1 MVCVKRIILMLL
13 VLVMLIAAVPISAV
27 ASEVGVMSTSLSTAM
42 TVEHAYAVKITGST
56 VNVRVGAGTEYS
68 KIGTVSKNS
77 TYTYLDSQAAGD
89 GVIWYKIQYT
99 ETTEGWVISQ
109 YSTLLTTTAET
120 FVATT
125 ETSATD
131 VETTTESNI
140 AASGS
145 DATTT
150 TTTTTTTTVESTTTT
165 TTTTTTAAT
174 VKKYVV
180 MVTGGST
187 LNVRKGAGT
196 SYKKLGTAATGT
208 VYDYLGCKKVGST
221 TWYKIQYTS
230 SKIGWV
236 SSKNCTKIELTE
248 NFDKT
253 IAQAYVNA
261 MAKKYGAT
269 GIQVAVID
277 NGVVTDVFNY
287 GYATKK
293 TAKMTSDNKIRVAS
307 ISKVAVA
314 VCAMKMQEEGI
325 VSVDE
330 NIGTY
335 WNTRLPKKV
344 TLKNL
349 LTHTSTLKNL
359 GYASTKAATLS
370 QLKKS
375 GNYRK
380 GTAGASSMW
389 TYNNYAIGVAGA
401 TLEVAAG
408 TTLDKYAKKNIF
420 EPLGMD
426 AAFCSGNVNNT
437 SKLATL
443 YYNSGK
449 VSRSVSAA
457 KKYKGS
463 SNPGANAKVYAGGLT
478 TSAQDLAKFVAMLAN
493 DGTYNEVQI
502 LTPESVEI
510 IEKKM
515 FKKSQYGGSFYQC
528 MPLRY
533 KANLY
538 GESELYYHTGNALGV
553 LSLMSYNPATGDGVV
568 VITTGAKATRD
579 SQGVYAV
586 CSTISKYMY
595 KNIV

>member
-27 ASEVGVMSTSLSTAM
+27 ASEVDVMSTSLPTAM
-42 TVEHAYAVKITGST
+42 TVEYAYAVKITGST

-77 TYTYLDSQAAGD
+77 TYTYLDSQAASD

-99 ETTEGWVISQ
+99 ETTAGWVISQ
-109 YSTLLTTTAET
+109 YSTLLTTT
-120 FVATT
+120 V
-125 ETSATD
+125 ETSATTTATSSTD
-131 VETTTESNI
+131 VKSTTESI
-140 AASGS
+140 VAASGS
-145 DATTT
+145 D
-150 TTTTTTTTVESTTTT
+150 TTTTTTTTVESTTT

-196 SYKKLGTAATGT
+196 NYKKLGTAAAGT
-208 VYDYLGCKKVGST
+208 VYDYLGSKKAGST

-230 SKIGWV
+230 SKTGWV
-236 SSKNCTKIELTE
+236 SSKYCTKIELTE
-248 NFDKT
+248 NSDKT

-277 NGVVTDVFNY
+277 DGVVTDVFNY

-314 VCAMKMQEEGI
+314 VCAMKMQEDGI
-325 VSVDE
+325 VSIDE

-335 WNTRLPKKV
+335 WNTSLPKKV
-344 TLKNL
+344 TLKSL

-380 GTAGASSMW
+380 GTVGASSMW
-389 TYNNYAIGVAGA
+389 AYNNYAVGVAGA
-401 TLEVAAG
+401 TLEVAAE
-408 TTLDKYAKKNIF
+408 TTLDKYAKENIF
-420 EPLGMD
+420 GPLGMD

-443 YYNSGK
+443 YYYSGK

-538 GESELYYHTGNALGV
+538 GESELYYHTGNAYGV
-553 LSLMSYNPATGDGVV
+553 LSLMSYNPTTGDGVV